1 MDPSSDACLSLNVKD
16 VESWQIDIG
25 GCWVVE
31 PSRQCTGVCDRYAQ
45 GDMRSELYKLWNHR
59 VHGSERDNGH

>member
-25 GCWVVE
+25 GCWVTRNQVYRDVTVGASLKDSLSFGNGMDASYFEVE
-31 PSRQCTGVCDRYAQ
+31 VRR
-45 GDMRSELYKLWNHR
+45 
-59 VHGSERDNGH
+59 